1 MGIKKKVTSLSNIRK
16 EIDHFSQFFLKKI
29 MKQINKSK
37 I

>member
-1 MGIKKKVTSLSNIRK
+1 MEIKKKVTSLSIIQK
-16 EIDHFSQFFLKKI
+16 EIDNFSQFFLKKI